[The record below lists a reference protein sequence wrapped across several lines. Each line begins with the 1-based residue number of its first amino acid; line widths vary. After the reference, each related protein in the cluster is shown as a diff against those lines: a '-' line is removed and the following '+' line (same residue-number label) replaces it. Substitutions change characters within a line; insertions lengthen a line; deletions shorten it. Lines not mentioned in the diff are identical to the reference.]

1 MKDTDVITNTH
12 VITLEVK
19 ITMHEMEGTH
29 DQSTLLAMELVQDL
43 VGNWWGHE
51 DVSVTALGDTL

>member
-1 MKDTDVITNTH
+1 MNNTH

>member
-1 MKDTDVITNTH
+1 MNNTH

-29 DQSTLLAMELVQDL
+29 DQSTLLAME
-43 VGNWWGHE
+43 
-51 DVSVTALGDTL
+51 